1 MVGAGEEE
9 AVTDWE
15 VGKAFLLFAGELE
28 NIGQNINGGSGL
40 LEEELHGRVGDDG
53 ATHLAAH
60 EIFHILSNS
69 SETKIILT
77 GAFGEAEE
85 EVGGIVVFH
94 ELPGLINN
102 EKAAFLLS
110 TNDVPDVRK
119 NNIHS
124 DRAKLVFEIAD
135 IEDNH
140 LIIDVD
146 VTLLGENT
154 SEGTS
159 GVFAKT
165 LSKLGPGTA
174 HV

>member
-15 VGKAFLLFAGELE
+15 VGKAFLLFTGELE

-40 LEEELHGRVGDDG
+40 LEEELHGRVGNDG
-53 ATHLAAH
+53 ATHFTAH
-60 EIFHILSNS
+60 EVFHILSNS
-69 SETKIILT
+69 GETKIILT
-77 GAFGEAEE
+77 GALSKAEE

-124 DRAKLVFEIAD
+124 DRAKLIFEVAD
-135 IEDNH
+135 IKDNH

-146 VTLLGENT
+146 VALLGENT

-165 LSKLGPGTA
+165 LSELWSSAT